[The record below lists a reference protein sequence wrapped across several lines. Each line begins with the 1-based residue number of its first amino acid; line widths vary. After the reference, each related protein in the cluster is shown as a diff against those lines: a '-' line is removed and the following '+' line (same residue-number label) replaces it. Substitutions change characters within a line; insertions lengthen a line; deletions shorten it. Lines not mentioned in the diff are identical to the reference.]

1 MERDGLETE
10 YGAQEN
16 GEESLHEA
24 LPRRRVGFFFDD
36 EPTEKTVAAEQV
48 SETTPSAPLTDEIE
62 PEILLAPLASEEEK
76 RLTVRVVRS
85 GVLREIPLVRVARI
99 VRKQKSAPAE
109 AAPLFSVE

>member
-36 EPTEKTVAAEQV
+36 EP
-48 SETTPSAPLTDEIE
+48 TDEIE